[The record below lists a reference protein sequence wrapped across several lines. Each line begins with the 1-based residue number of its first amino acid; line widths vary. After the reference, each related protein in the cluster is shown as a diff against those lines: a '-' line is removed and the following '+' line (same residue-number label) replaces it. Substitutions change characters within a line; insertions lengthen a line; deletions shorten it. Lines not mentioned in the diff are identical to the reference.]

1 MSLMDLPTF
10 RFGSEVYTWFM
21 KEEGRAYANQLDHMI
36 KVIAEAGFTGIQPI
50 FHWMGAL
57 ADTQKLAE
65 CLQANRIQLA
75 ALSLVLDWNH
85 PQETEEERSEADAAL
100 DLLSAFPGA
109 LLCVVQKPT
118 GRHDILERRRFLLQN
133 LNAVARRAHNRGVRC
148 TFHPNSPPSSI
159 TRTGEDYEVLLGGLD
174 RNVIGWTPDVGH
186 IINAGMDPVKTMGA
200 YSELI
205 DHVHFKDW
213 NGNPEFALMGEGV
226 VDFVGI
232 MRFLRD
238 RAYDGWIICEDEGI
252 AALQDPDGVTL
263 HDGHWIRNVLL
274 NKI

>member
-1 MSLMDLPTF
+1 MLVAGLPTF

-21 KEEGRAYANQLDHMI
+21 KEEGRAYANQLGHMI
-36 KVIAEAGFTGIQPI
+36 RIIAEAGFTGIQPI
-50 FHWMGAL
+50 FHWMGDL
-57 ADTQKLAE
+57 ADAQKLAD
-65 CLQANRIQLA
+65 CLQVNGIQLA

-85 PQETEEERSEADAAL
+85 PQETEEERNEADAAL
-100 DLLSAFPGA
+100 DLLTAFPGA

-118 GRHDILERRRFLLQN
+118 GRHNLEERRRFLLQN
-133 LNAVARRAHNRGVRC
+133 LNAVARRAHNRGIRC
-148 TFHPNSPPSSI
+148 TFHPNSPHSSI

-186 IINAGMDPVKTMGA
+186 IINAGMDPVKTMMA
-200 YSELI
+200 YSDLI

-213 NGNPEFALMGEGV
+213 DGNPEFALMGKGV

-238 RAYDGWIICEDEGI
+238 QGYKGWIICEDEGL

-263 HDGHWIRNVLL
+263 HDGHWIQNVLL
-274 NKI
+274 KSI

>member
-1 MSLMDLPTF
+1 MSVAGLPTF

-21 KEEGRAYANQLDHMI
+21 KEEGRAYANQLGHMI
-36 KVIAEAGFTGIQPI
+36 RIIAEAGFTGIQPI
-50 FHWMGAL
+50 FHWMGDL
-57 ADTQKLAE
+57 ANAQKLAD
-65 CLQANRIQLA
+65 CLQANGIQLA

-85 PQETEEERSEADAAL
+85 PQETEEERNEADAAL
-100 DLLSAFPGA
+100 DLLTAFPGA

-118 GRHDILERRRFLLQN
+118 GRHNIGERRRFLLQN
-133 LNAVARRAHNRGVRC
+133 LNAVARRAHNRGIRC
-148 TFHPNSPPSSI
+148 TFHPNSPHSSI

-186 IINAGMDPVKTMGA
+186 IINAGMDPVKTMMA
-200 YSELI
+200 YSDLI

-213 NGNPEFALMGEGV
+213 DGNPEFALMGTGV

-238 RAYDGWIICEDEGI
+238 QQYKGWIICEDEGM

-263 HDGHWIRNVLL
+263 HDGKWIRNVLL
-274 NKI
+274 K

>member
-1 MSLMDLPTF
+1 MSVAGSPTF

-36 KVIAEAGFTGIQPI
+36 RIIAEAGFTGIQPI
-50 FHWMGAL
+50 FHWMGDL
-57 ADTQKLAE
+57 ADAQKLAD
-65 CLQANRIQLA
+65 CLQANGIQLA

-85 PQETEEERSEADAAL
+85 PQETEEERNEADAAL
-100 DLLSAFPGA
+100 DLLTAFPGA

-118 GRHDILERRRFLLQN
+118 GRHNIEERRRFLLQN
-133 LNAVARRAHNRGVRC
+133 LNAVARRAHHRGIRC
-148 TFHPNSPPSSI
+148 TFHPNSPHSSI

-186 IINAGMDPVKTMGA
+186 IINAGMDPVKTMMA
-200 YSELI
+200 YSDLI

-213 NGNPEFALMGEGV
+213 DGNPEFALMGTGV

-238 RAYDGWIICEDEGI
+238 QQYKGWIICEDEGM

-263 HDGHWIRNVLL
+263 HDGNWIRNVLL
-274 NKI
+274 NRI

>member
-1 MSLMDLPTF
+1 MSVAGLPPF

-21 KEEGRAYANQLDHMI
+21 KEDGRAYANQLQHMI
-36 KVIAEAGFTGIQPI
+36 RIIAEAGFTGIQPI
-50 FHWMGAL
+50 FHWMGDLANPQRL
-57 ADTQKLAE
+57 AD

-85 PQETEEERSEADAAL
+85 PQETEQERNETDAAL
-100 DLLSAFPGA
+100 DLLTAFPGA

-118 GRHDILERRRFLLQN
+118 GRHDIVERRRFLLQN
-133 LNAVARRAHNRGVRC
+133 LNAVARRATDRGIRC
-148 TFHPNSPPSSI
+148 TFHPNSPHSSI

-174 RNVIGWTPDVGH
+174 RNLIGWTPDVGH
-186 IINAGMDPVKTMGA
+186 IINAGMDPLKTMMT
-200 YSELI
+200 YSDLI

-213 NGNPEFALMGEGV
+213 DGNPEFALMGNGL

-232 MRFLRD
+232 MRFLRGQQ
-238 RAYDGWIICEDEGI
+238 YEGWIICEDEGM

-263 HDGHWIRNVLL
+263 HDGHWIRSVLM
-274 NKI
+274 KSI